1 MHTKWIRIIMIVLI
15 SLFPFFSYGL
25 TADAASSTFV
35 TKGSTTSKVVA
46 LTFDDGSDGGN
57 ITKILSILKSNN
69 VKATFFLTGTGA
81 NNHPQRIKNI
91 ATATPT
97 HQIGNHSYTHP
108 DFTKLTAAQMTSEL
122 SKTETLIKSLTGRTT
137 KPIFRAP
144 FGASNSAVL
153 AAVGNAGYTKTIQW
167 NIDTTDWKGISS
179 SAILARVVPNVVPG
193 SIVLMH
199 TGAGAPGTPVALPSM
214 ISQLKAK
221 GYKFVTISELLKL
234 PPSGSKTY
242 TVKSGDT
249 LYKIANLYNVSVA
262 ALAKANNIT
271 NYNLINVGQV
281 LVIPGTTPPPATV
294 TYTVKAG
301 DTLYSIATKYG
312 VTVTAL
318 ASANKIT
325 NVNLISV
332 GQVLVIPEVTKNTLD
347 LRPLKTKVFFSFKRM
362 ECFPVRDHT
371 GSNRH
376 RSVDEQLRG
385 TLLC

>member
-1 MHTKWIRIIMIVLI
+1 
-15 SLFPFFSYGL
+15 
-25 TADAASSTFV
+25 
-35 TKGSTTSKVVA
+35 
-46 LTFDDGSDGGN
+46 
-57 ITKILSILKSNN
+57 
-69 VKATFFLTGTGA
+69 
-81 NNHPQRIKNI
+81 
-91 ATATPT
+91 
-97 HQIGNHSYTHP
+97 
-108 DFTKLTAAQMTSEL
+108 
-122 SKTETLIKSLTGRTT
+122 
-137 KPIFRAP
+137 
-144 FGASNSAVL
+144 
-153 AAVGNAGYTKTIQW
+153 
-167 NIDTTDWKGISS
+167 
-179 SAILARVVPNVVPG
+179 
-193 SIVLMH
+193 
-199 TGAGAPGTPVALPSM
+199 M

-332 GQVLVIPEVTKNTLD
+332 GQVLVIPK
-347 LRPLKTKVFFSFKRM
+347 
-362 ECFPVRDHT
+362 
-371 GSNRH
+371 
-376 RSVDEQLRG
+376 
-385 TLLC
+385 

>member
-1 MHTKWIRIIMIVLI
+1 MHGKWIRIIMIMLI

-69 VKATFFLTGTGA
+69 VKATFFLTGAGA
-81 NNHPQRIKNI
+81 NNHPQLIKNI

-97 HQIGNHSYTHP
+97 HQVGNHSYTHP
-108 DFTKLTAAQMTSEL
+108 DFTKLTATQMTSEL
-122 SKTETLIKSLTGRTT
+122 SKTENLIKSLTGRTT

-179 SAILARVVPNVVPG
+179 TAILARVVPNVVPG

-199 TGAGAPGTPVALPSM
+199 TGVGAPGTPVALPSM

-249 LYKIANLYNVSVA
+249 LYKIASLYNVTVA

-271 NYNLINVGQV
+271 NYNLITVGQV
-281 LVIPGTTPPPATV
+281 LVIPGTTPPPTTTV

-332 GQVLVIPEVTKNTLD
+332 GQVLVIPK
-347 LRPLKTKVFFSFKRM
+347 
-362 ECFPVRDHT
+362 
-371 GSNRH
+371 
-376 RSVDEQLRG
+376 
-385 TLLC
+385 